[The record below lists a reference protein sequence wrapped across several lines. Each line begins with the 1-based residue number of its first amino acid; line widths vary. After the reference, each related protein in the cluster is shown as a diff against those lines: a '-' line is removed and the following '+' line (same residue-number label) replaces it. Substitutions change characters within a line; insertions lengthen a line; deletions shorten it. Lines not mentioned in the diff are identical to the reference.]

1 MKPTVFIHTNEKQW
15 VGAKVAEYSIRKASP
30 NREKFAIS
38 ILRLEDH
45 DALCGRE
52 GQTYLRDR
60 RPTLWRNGDL
70 QSFTP
75 LRFLPPQLMNY
86 EGRTVVI
93 DPDVFA
99 LSDIYELLTR
109 DMKGKAIICKPVYT
123 AAGRFRYHA
132 SSVMLLDCS
141 RLRHWRWQDQIE
153 EMFTGKRD
161 YRQWIWLLLEPSE
174 NIGPLEAEWNHFD
187 RLDENTKLL
196 HNTQRLTQPWKTG
209 LPIDFTRTKNT
220 LPQGRKWGILPRSW
234 LVQNPVEHFVGLAG
248 SISAASRSRSRE
260 ILFFVAKRMPRGR
273 PPNRESAPVGDR
285 EKTSPPR
292 HTLAARNG
300 NRFPAHGSLRALSGR
315 S

>member
-1 MKPTVFIHTNEKQW
+1 MNHTVFIHTNEKQW

-60 RPTLWRNGDL
+60 RPVLWRNGDL

-75 LRFLPPQLMNY
+75 LRFLPPQLMSY
-86 EGRTVVI
+86 EGRAVVI

-109 DMKGKAIICKPVYT
+109 DMKGKAILCKPVYT

-174 NIGPLEAEWNHFD
+174 NIGPLEEEWNHFD

-220 LPQGRKWGILPRSW
+220 LPQGRKWGIIPRSW
-234 LVQNPVEHFVGLAG
+234 LVQTQSRILSVWPGRYQRHPDPDQERFFFSLLRECLEAGHLTESLLRSEIEKKHLRPDTLSLLETATGSQPLA
-248 SISAASRSRSRE
+248 
-260 ILFFVAKRMPRGR
+260 P
-273 PPNRESAPVGDR
+273 
-285 EKTSPPR
+285 
-292 HTLAARNG
+292 
-300 NRFPAHGSLRALSGR
+300 
-315 S
+315 